1 MRNCQRINTK
11 IKIKF
16 YFIFSDR
23 ECFKRIEQNNYI
35 TWRKLTDVQRLL
47 SVIWQAFWTLK
58 YAIKFLQPVCDMA
71 ALSASET
78 NSLSGKSQLEDSNTH
93 INSVVASSELNKWHE

>member
-23 ECFKRIEQNNYI
+23 ERFKRTEQYNHK
-35 TWRKLTDVQRLL
+35 TPRKLTDVQRLL
-47 SVIWQAFWTLK
+47 SVIWNACWIFK
-58 YAIKFLQPVCDMA
+58 YAIKFSQPVCDMA

-78 NSLSGKSQLEDSNTH
+78 NSLSGKLHLEDWSAH
-93 INSVVASSELNKWHE
+93 ISSVVASSAQNKWPE